1 MVSIIIVNY
10 NGKELLKECLDS
22 VLAQSYG
29 DFEILLVDNGSTD
42 GSVDYV
48 VTNYTDNRIRF
59 VLSKENLGFAGGNN
73 LGYKH
78 VKGDYVVLLN
88 NDTKVSKDWLKCL
101 VEEIEKDEEIGIV
114 QSLVI
119 TEGIPAEYYKKNGT
133 INLLGHNV
141 MGFFDIGEDGTGEIL
156 QANGCSLIIRWKLV
170 ESLGGLFPDEYFAYA
185 EDTYL
190 SLKVLFYGKKIMHTS
205 KSIVY
210 HKGNVTT
217 KKQVPAEMYFYRERN
232 RLLNFILFFSTGFE
246 FKYLM
251 YLSFNFWVKLLYSL
265 FSKNYSLKGLFRAYL
280 WLLTNPKWIRE
291 HRLVLDGY
299 KKSKENEIL
308 KMISGKVFEGNNF
321 LEKIANSLSLLY
333 CRVFRIKVYEVAKD
347 K

>member
-10 NGKELLKECLDS
+10 NGKDVLKECLDS

-29 DFEILLVDNGSTD
+29 DFEILFVDNGSTD
-42 GSVDYV
+42 GSVDYI

-73 LGYKH
+73 LGYKN
-78 VKGDYVVLLN
+78 VKGEYVVLLN

-101 VEEIEKDEEIGIV
+101 VEEIGKDEDIGIV

-141 MGFFDIGEDGTGEIL
+141 MGFFDIGEDGRGEIL
-156 QANGCSLIIRWKLV
+156 QANGCSLIIRWELV
-170 ESLGGLFPDEYFAYA
+170 ETLGGLFPDEYFAYA

-217 KKQVPAEMYFYRERN
+217 KKQIPAEMYFYRERN
-232 RLLNFILFFSTGFE
+232 RLLNFILFFSAVFE
-246 FKYLM
+246 LKYIM
-251 YLSFNFWVKLLYSL
+251 YLSFNFWIKLLYSF
-265 FSKNYSLKGLFRAYL
+265 FSKNYSLKGLLRAYL
-280 WLLTNPKWIRE
+280 WLVTNPKWIRE
-291 HRLVLDGY
+291 HRQLLDGY
-299 KKSKENEIL
+299 KKSKEDGIF
-308 KMISGKVFEGNNF
+308 KMISGMVFEGNNAP
-321 LEKIANSLSLLY
+321 ERIANTLSLIY
-333 CRVFRIKVYEVAKD
+333 CRVFRIKVYEVAKE
-347 K
+347 